1 MEFLIP
7 RKYLIAVDPG
17 WNRWDMEIFRGI
29 WAKARVAVAT
39 ENHGGTKRLLN
50 VRSELRPTRVS
61 QLTLGFF
68 ALLVGAGLIFGI
80 PEVTGVGTALGL
92 VNLGVIVSET
102 IRLGR
107 ILNDT
112 YDIVAAGLGLR
123 GINGAAKEKAARAA

>member
-1 MEFLIP
+1 
-7 RKYLIAVDPG
+7 
-17 WNRWDMEIFRGI
+17 
-29 WAKARVAVAT
+29 VAT

-68 ALLVGAGLIFGI
+68 AILVGAGLIFGI

-92 VNLGVIVSET
+92 VNLGVIASET
-102 IRLGR
+102 VRLGR
-107 ILNDT
+107 ILRDT

-123 GINGAAKEKAARAA
+123 AINGAAKEKAARAA